1 MLSQSYL
8 SVHAFWFV
16 PLLFLVIR
24 PLAVYA
30 GLLGADVSATRRRLL
45 SWFGIRGI
53 GSVYY
58 LAFAIE
64 HGITRAAAEQLTSL
78 MLAVVVTSIVVHGV
92 TVTPLMRRYQRSTGD
107 EPEPGAG

>member
-1 MLSQSYL
+1 MLSQSYV
-8 SVHAFWFV
+8 STHAFWFV

-30 GLLGADVSATRRRLL
+30 GLLGSDVSPARRRLL

-64 HGITRAAAEQLTSL
+64 HGIPREIAEPLTAL
-78 MLAVVVTSIVVHGV
+78 MLAVVVTSIVAHGV
-92 TVTPLMRRYQRSTGD
+92 SVTPLMRRYQQTTGD